1 MQSRRDHD
9 HKDRHS
15 RDRYSRDRQGWDRQL
30 CGLTLPL
37 EALIFAAVALGPG
50 SGLAATY
57 PQCPGVQVVDID
69 VVLADHTEPGVDGS
83 LFFVDSIGARWRLV
97 TSPADPVIAN
107 AGDGAFHPVER
118 ADIDAVIDAI
128 PARFLAPVSAAIF
141 VLPYPR
147 AACLASSADDHAIY
161 LSPGSYAYSA
171 AQAAALIA
179 HELGHAVHRA
189 LLPDSDTEGWAEYA
203 ALRGIAD
210 STLYRGDAAHAYRPH
225 EVFAEDFRV
234 LFGGAL
240 AAGSGAVE
248 NLALASPQDLPEIR
262 AFFERLALR
271 NLAPSVAAEGAG
283 LAAPSWV
290 ACPNPSHEGQAVTL
304 LASRT
309 GMASVDATPAGPA
322 TVLVFDAAG
331 REIGRQEVSSLAMPV
346 PVPTRDGSGHELTAG
361 AYWAR
366 IVPAEGAAVTVSFRR
381 TR

>member
-1 MQSRRDHD
+1 MPSRRDHD

-15 RDRYSRDRQGWDRQL
+15 RNRLRRDRQIR
-30 CGLTLPL
+30 GLTLPL
-37 EALIFAAVALGPG
+37 GALIFAAAALVTGN
-50 SGLAATY
+50 SLATTH
-57 PQCPGVQVVDID
+57 PQCPGVRVVDAA
-69 VVLADHTEPGVDGS
+69 VVLADHTETGVDGS

-97 TSPADPVIAN
+97 TSPSDPVISN

-128 PARFLAPVSAAIF
+128 PARYLAPVSAEIF
-141 VLPYPR
+141 ILPYPR
-147 AACLASSADDHAIY
+147 AACLASSADDRAIY
-161 LSPGSYAYSA
+161 LSPGSNAYSA
-171 AQAAALIA
+171 AQAAALVA

-189 LLPDSDTEGWAEYA
+189 LLPDSDTEGWAEYM

-234 LFGGAL
+234 LFGGTL

-262 AFFERLALR
+262 AFFERLAVSS
-271 NLAPSVAAEGAG
+271 LAPSVASEDAG

-309 GMASVDATPAGPA
+309 GMASGDATPAGPA

-331 REIGRQEVSSLAMPV
+331 REIGRREVSSLSMPV
-346 PVPTRDGSGHELTAG
+346 PVPTRDDSGHELTAG